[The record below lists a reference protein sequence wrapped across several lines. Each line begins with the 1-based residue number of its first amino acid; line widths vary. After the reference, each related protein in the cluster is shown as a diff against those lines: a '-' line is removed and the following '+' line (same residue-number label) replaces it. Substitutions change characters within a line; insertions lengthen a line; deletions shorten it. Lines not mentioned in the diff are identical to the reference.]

1 MGMRDQSWCSSCGAG
16 MLYTEDENVTC
27 YRCDQEEYN
36 KLETRSSKFIEYMKI
51 HLISLNQDK
60 FKLFDQMLEVDSPS
74 DEYTKLDYD
83 YNFIV
88 GQITATEH
96 LLSVATDIMN
106 STNERVNV

>member
-16 MLYTEDENVTC
+16 MLYTEDEDVTC

-51 HLISLNQDK
+51 HLISLNQD
-60 FKLFDQMLEVDSPS
+60 FDGKYNTE
-74 DEYTKLDYD
+74 TK
-83 YNFIV
+83 IHIQ
-88 GQITATEH
+88 GQIDATRH

-106 STNERVNV
+106 STNERYE